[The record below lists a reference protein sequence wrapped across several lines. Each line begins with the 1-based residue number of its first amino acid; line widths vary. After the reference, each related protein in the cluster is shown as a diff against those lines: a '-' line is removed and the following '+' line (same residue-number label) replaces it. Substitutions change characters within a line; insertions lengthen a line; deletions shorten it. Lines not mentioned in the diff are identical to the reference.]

1 MRSASAPAP
10 RPSSNFSALDLA
22 LQPSDKLVLHSN
34 FTNLGTLIYPNCG
47 SLGIMNSK
55 SATCPKLDGK
65 MLSKRQ
71 KRRARVKETEV
82 IRREWEK
89 AEKEFVK
96 AKVFLRKLAASFSV
110 GTPNGDSTWDF
121 LSESDS
127 ESGPEFHPDCF
138 INSTCPGS

>member
-1 MRSASAPAP
+1 
-10 RPSSNFSALDLA
+10 
-22 LQPSDKLVLHSN
+22 
-34 FTNLGTLIYPNCG
+34 
-47 SLGIMNSK
+47 MNSK

-82 IRREWEK
+82 IRREREK
-89 AEKEFVK
+89 AEKELVK

-127 ESGPEFHPDCF
+127 ESGPDFHPDCF
-138 INSTCPGS
+138 INPPALGLTFIPAACPSFLLAFIGILVNSLPFGVSKKMGAGVV